1 MSIIH
6 YSPIWQTIISHLDYS
21 TCKKLIVT
29 SKIANKYNF
38 LKDSL
43 EYFKNKYIKLFQLKV
58 KKYVKDL
65 KFFLNPDN
73 PNLDGY
79 FFTRKN
85 IIRYY
90 FLEYPDKYFLKYP
103 ETSLIYFKNY
113 NRSTPEQEEYIKNLP
128 PIENRT
134 RKMIK
139 DYMTK
144 FLSSQDIYNLG
155 W

>member
-1 MSIIH
+1 MLR
-6 YSPIWQTIISHLDYS
+6 Q
-21 TCKKLIVT
+21 KKA
-29 SKIANKYNF
+29 K
-38 LKDSL
+38 
-43 EYFKNKYIKLFQLKV
+43 
-58 KKYVKDL
+58 
-65 KFFLNPDN
+65 
-73 PNLDGY
+73 
-79 FFTRKN
+79 
-85 IIRYY
+85 
-90 FLEYPDKYFLKYP
+90 
-103 ETSLIYFKNY
+103 IYFKNY